1 VPSLILPRKEICA
14 AESNVNVFHPKSR
27 CSERRAIFY
36 GTMKRFPDT
45 VRAAVIPAPG
55 APVEIRHLP
64 LPTLET
70 GGVLLQTIISEVCGT
85 DVHLWHGK
93 LAGVPYPLIPGH
105 VSVGAVLE
113 TGGPVTDSE
122 GRLLKEGDIVTFLDV
137 VGTCHVCRTCSVMK
151 ASTRCPHRRVYG
163 ITLGAEDG
171 LYGGWA
177 ENIYLRPGTQIL
189 TLPSAVSPD
198 QWIGGGCG
206 LPTATHAIE
215 LAQIKLADRVLI
227 QGSGPVGLSAC
238 ALALL
243 SGAGWVGVI
252 GAPELRLEA
261 ARRFGA
267 DWTMDVTATTPEER
281 LRAVRESTGGYG
293 PDIVIEASG
302 NPDAFREGCELVRDA
317 GRYIVVGQY
326 TDNGDVSINPHL
338 HINKKHLEVRG
349 CWGSDFSHLW
359 RAMETL
365 RRFGGSESGKIDW
378 GSLITHRYS
387 LEEAGQALR
396 DVEAGRVV
404 KAVIQP

>member
-1 VPSLILPRKEICA
+1 
-14 AESNVNVFHPKSR
+14 
-27 CSERRAIFY
+27 
-36 GTMKRFPDT
+36 MKRFSDT

-55 APVEIRHLP
+55 APVEMRDFPRPIAEP
-64 LPTLET
+64 
-70 GGVLLQTIISEVCGT
+70 GAVLLRTIASEVCGT
-85 DVHLWHGK
+85 DVHLWHGR

-113 TGGPVTDSE
+113 TGGPVTDSD
-122 GRLLKEGDIVTFLDV
+122 GRVLRTGDIVTFLDV
-137 VGTCHVCRTCSVMK
+137 VGTCHACRVCSVMK
-151 ASTRCPHRRVYG
+151 ASTRCPKRRVYG
-163 ITLGAEDG
+163 ITLGADDG
-171 LYGGWA
+171 LFGGWS
-177 ENIYLRPGTQIL
+177 EVIYLRPDTQIL
-189 TLPSAVSPD
+189 TLPAGVSPD

-206 LPTATHAIE
+206 LPTATHAVE
-215 LAQIKLADRVLI
+215 LAQIKLGDRVLI

-252 GAPELRLEA
+252 GAPDLRLAA

-267 DWTMDVTATTPEER
+267 DWTMDVTTTTPEER
-281 LRAVRESTGGYG
+281 LRAAREATGGYG

-302 NPDAFREGCELVRDA
+302 SPDAVREGCELVRDA
-317 GRYIVVGQY
+317 GRYVVVGQY
-326 TDNGDVSINPHL
+326 TDNGEITINPHL

-365 RRFGGSESGKIDW
+365 RRFGGSGGRMDW
-378 GSLITHRYS
+378 ASLISHRYS
-387 LEEAGQALR
+387 LEEAGDALR

-404 KAVIQP
+404 KAVIEPWIAAPTGMPADR